1 VTVATTLAFSLV
13 ALIGI
18 ATPGPTVL
26 LALSNG
32 SRFGV
37 RRAIAGILG
46 AVFSDFV
53 LIGAAGIGLGALM
66 ATSDFLFSAVK
77 WAGVGYLAFLGLI
90 LLRSKGSVG
99 AALDAAGKGPEVS
112 ARALFARCFLVAAT
126 NPKGYLFFTAILPQ
140 FVSPTHSQ
148 VPQYLTLA
156 CVFATID
163 FLVMLSYA
171 GFGAQAAR
179 FLRSSAATWLD
190 RFCGGVLLLLAGSMA
205 FYRRAAN

>member
-1 VTVATTLAFSLV
+1 VTVGTLLAFSLV

-37 RRAIAGILG
+37 RRAMAGMLG
-46 AVFSDFV
+46 AVLSDFV
-53 LIGAAGIGLGALM
+53 LIGAAAIGLGALM
-66 ATSDFLFSAVK
+66 AASDTLFTAVK
-77 WAGVGYLAFLGLI
+77 WAGVAYLAFLGEM
-90 LLRSKGSVG
+90 LLRSRGSVG

-126 NPKGYLFFTAILPQ
+126 NPKGYLFFTAFFPQ
-140 FVSPTHSQ
+140 FVSSKNSQ
-148 VPQYLTLA
+148 VPQYLALA

-171 GFGAQAAR
+171 GFGARAAR
-179 FLRSSAATWLD
+179 FLRSSAAAWLD
-190 RFCGGVLLLLAGSMA
+190 RLCGGVLLLLAGSMA
-205 FYRRAAN
+205 FYRRAAD